1 MGTGKRRI
9 LTEEVSIFDHLI
21 SWTSKPEVNELKP
34 VQLALQSVVSVSCS
48 TFQPSI
54 CTSNLSFAAQ
64 FTEVISRFFA
74 AIYSSQALVLVF
86 LRCPHNSIVK
96 GA

>member
-34 VQLALQSVVSVSCS
+34 VQLALQSVVSMHCS
-48 TFQPSI
+48 
-54 CTSNLSFAAQ
+54 LHV
-64 FTEVISRFFA
+64 EVTVAFRQNA
-74 AIYSSQALVLVF
+74 
-86 LRCPHNSIVK
+86 
-96 GA
+96 